1 MFIKIWIRTILKFT
15 VINMTY
21 FLEIYYQYN
30 NGGYRSQIRL
40 HHWGK
45 FSALQG
51 LLFRNSIQYWAP
63 FSTSSH

>member
-30 NGGYRSQIRL
+30 NGGYR
-40 HHWGK
+40 
-45 FSALQG
+45 
-51 LLFRNSIQYWAP
+51 
-63 FSTSSH
+63 